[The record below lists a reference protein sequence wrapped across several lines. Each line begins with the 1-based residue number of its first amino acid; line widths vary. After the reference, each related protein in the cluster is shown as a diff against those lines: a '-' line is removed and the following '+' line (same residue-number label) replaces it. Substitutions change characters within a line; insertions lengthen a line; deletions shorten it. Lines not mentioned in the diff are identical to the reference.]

1 MTPPASARAVALD
14 ILGSVLPGGAALDET
29 LAGHDDMAA
38 LEPRDRAFARLL
50 IATSLRRL
58 GQIDR
63 LIDGCL
69 DHPLGRKSGRIRS
82 ILRLGVCQL
91 IFLETAPHA
100 AVDGSVALVGRNR
113 AFRGLTNAVLRRIA
127 RDGAAMVEKQD
138 AARLNTPDWL
148 WRRWSAAYGE
158 TVARAVA
165 DAHLM
170 TPPLDFT
177 VKSDPD
183 GWAAKLDAVI
193 LPTGSLRRAQ
203 GGAVED
209 LDGFGDGA
217 WWVQDAAAALP
228 ARLLGD
234 VSGATVID
242 LCAAPGGKTAQLAA
256 AGATVIALDRDRA
269 RLARL
274 AANLK
279 RLGLRAEA
287 VQADAGKWRPA
298 QPATHI
304 LLDAPCSATGT
315 IRRHPDIPHLKKP
328 DDIARLAGLQDRLLD
343 SAAAMLAPGGTLV
356 YCVCSLE
363 PEEGP
368 ERIAALLARHPG
380 LVRES
385 VAPALADGLAEM
397 ITSDG
402 DLRTL
407 PCHLADSGGLDGFY
421 AARLRRLPFADT

>member
-1 MTPPASARAVALD
+1 MTTLPTARAVALD

-29 LAGHDDMAA
+29 LAGHDDLAG

-63 LIDGCL
+63 LIDACL
-69 DHPLGRKSGRIRS
+69 DHPLGRKTGRIRG

-91 IFLETAPHA
+91 VFLETAPHA
-100 AVDGSVALVGRNR
+100 AVNGSVALVGKNR
-113 AFRGLTNAVLRRIA
+113 AYRGLINAVLRRIA
-127 RDGAAMVEKQD
+127 RDGGDLAEKQD

-148 WRRWSAAYGE
+148 WRRWSAAYGD
-158 TVARAVA
+158 TVTRAMA

-177 VKSDPD
+177 VKSDPN
-183 GWAAKLDAVI
+183 GWAAKLDAAI
-193 LPTGSLRRAQ
+193 LPTGSLRRLA
-203 GGAVED
+203 GGAVEG
-209 LDGFGDGA
+209 LDGFSDGA

-234 VSGATVID
+234 VAGATVID

-256 AGATVIALDRDRA
+256 AGARVIALDRDRG

-274 AANLK
+274 ESNLARLDLAAEIV
-279 RLGLRAEA
+279 R
-287 VQADAGKWRPA
+287 ADAGKWRPA

-304 LLDAPCSATGT
+304 LLDAPCSATGA

-328 DDIARLAGLQDRLLD
+328 DDIARLAGLQDRLLE
-343 SAAAMLAPGGTLV
+343 SATAMLAPGGALV

-385 VAPALADGLAEM
+385 VAPALPDGLGELM
-397 ITSDG
+397 TVDG

-407 PCHLADSGGLDGFY
+407 PCHLTDLGGLDGFF
-421 AARLRRLPFADT
+421 AARLRRLA